1 MRFRREDAHVAVFDL
16 LHAESLNDDQIAHG
30 QAYVEQML
38 KKCQRHEEQ
47 ASRDAESGVDIT
59 RLDDEIS
66 ALSY

>member
-16 LHAESLNDDQIAHG
+16 LHAELLNDDQIAHG